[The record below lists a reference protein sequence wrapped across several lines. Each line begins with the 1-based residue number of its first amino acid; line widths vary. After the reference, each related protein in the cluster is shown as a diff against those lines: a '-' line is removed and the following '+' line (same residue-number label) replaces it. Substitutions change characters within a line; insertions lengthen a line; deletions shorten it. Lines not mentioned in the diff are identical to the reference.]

1 MTDEYDGFDM
11 DSVGVPRGKGQD
23 PTDAGMQIDA
33 ADLSLD
39 SLSVSTDRVVRS
51 DMERMERA
59 ITGPIRA
66 GFDGVDIN
74 RPALSEA
81 MVHGPD
87 RAFEIRYIEPWHYP
101 APDGANGFR
110 TERYTWDWFSDD
122 ELAELLT
129 AENPLEAL
137 ERGHE

>member
-1 MTDEYDGFDM
+1 MSDEYDGFDM
-11 DSVGVPRGKGQD
+11 DSVGVPRGEGQD
-23 PTDAGMQIDA
+23 PTDAGVQIDA

-39 SLSVSTDRVVRS
+39 SLSVNTDRIVRAE
-51 DMERMERA
+51 MKRTERA
-59 ITGPIRA
+59 ITGAIRA

-74 RPALSEA
+74 RTPMHEF
-81 MVHGPD
+81 GPHD
-87 RAFEIRYIEPWHYP
+87 FPDDTIRSIEPWNYP

-110 TERYTWDWFSDD
+110 TERYTWDWFSDC
-122 ELAELLT
+122 ELTDLLT